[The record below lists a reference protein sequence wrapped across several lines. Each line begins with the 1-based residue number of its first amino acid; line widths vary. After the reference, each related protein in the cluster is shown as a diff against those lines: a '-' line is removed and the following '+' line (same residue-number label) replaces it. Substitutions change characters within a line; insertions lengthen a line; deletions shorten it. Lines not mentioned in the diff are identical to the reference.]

1 MSYNIIDILFVTISI
16 IFGSIM
22 VYVSYMTFCV
32 DSDDED
38 IFDYLNVKGSV
49 DSKKTIGGTSRE
61 EVKRQI
67 KVAKNIIKEYEK
79 N

>member
-16 IFGSIM
+16 IFGSIL

-38 IFDYLNVKGSV
+38 IF
-49 DSKKTIGGTSRE
+49 E
-61 EVKRQI
+61 EEY
-67 KVAKNIIKEYEK
+67 NIY
-79 N
+79 NPLLT